1 MNNPHLVADLI
12 EKITDT
18 GSVVTIENTGDYWF
32 VNILNTDYDLIGLVE
47 SSSELWTALERVKNR
62 LETYRGS

>member
-62 LETYRGS
+62 LETYRA